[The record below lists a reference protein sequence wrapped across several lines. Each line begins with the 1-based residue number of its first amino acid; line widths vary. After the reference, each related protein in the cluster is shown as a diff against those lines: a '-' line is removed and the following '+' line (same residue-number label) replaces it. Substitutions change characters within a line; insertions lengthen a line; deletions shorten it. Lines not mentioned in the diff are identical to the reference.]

1 MSDVRF
7 NKKDLE
13 NTPKEVLITLI
24 MSLQSSIDE
33 LNKTVRILN
42 EQIQIMNQRSYG
54 RKSEQVSSL
63 QLELDLG
70 FNEIE
75 AVADPNEEEP
85 LLEKAAPKKRPKG
98 KRAADIKK
106 ITNHRE
112 EYIELSDE
120 ELNEKFGTDKWKRLP
135 YQIITKLE
143 HIPAS
148 FEAVTYK
155 IGVYASDNNE
165 TIIRA
170 AKPLELWPNSI
181 ATPSLVASIMYGKYI
196 NAVPLYRQE
205 KTYAENNVNISRTT
219 MANWMIMASDK
230 YLKYYFEA

>member
-24 MSLQSSIDE
+24 MSLQSSVDE
-33 LNKTVRILN
+33 LNRTVRILN

-54 RKSEQVSSL
+54 RKSEQVSGL
-63 QLELDLG
+63 QMELDLG

-106 ITNHRE
+106 ITNH
-112 EYIELSDE
+112 
-120 ELNEKFGTDKWKRLP
+120 
-135 YQIITKLE
+135 
-143 HIPAS
+143 
-148 FEAVTYK
+148 
-155 IGVYASDNNE
+155 
-165 TIIRA
+165 
-170 AKPLELWPNSI
+170 
-181 ATPSLVASIMYGKYI
+181 
-196 NAVPLYRQE
+196 
-205 KTYAENNVNISRTT
+205 
-219 MANWMIMASDK
+219 
-230 YLKYYFEA
+230 